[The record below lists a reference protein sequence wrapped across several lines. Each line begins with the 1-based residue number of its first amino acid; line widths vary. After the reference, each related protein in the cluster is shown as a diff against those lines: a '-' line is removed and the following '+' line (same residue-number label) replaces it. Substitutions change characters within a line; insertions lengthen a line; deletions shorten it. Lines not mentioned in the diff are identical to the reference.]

1 MSNYNRREFAEALA
15 LGTLGT
21 VGAGS
26 RALSARGSER
36 QNADARSG
44 RTGSLTDVPGI
55 TVGHWTDTR
64 RPTGCTAILF
74 DQAAAAA
81 ADYSSSA
88 PAESMGVLLQ
98 PVSPVERI
106 HAVFLTGG
114 GMFGVAAAGGV
125 VRFLEERKVGFDWG
139 TPDLRIPIVITG
151 AIDDL
156 ALGDPRIRPDTD
168 AAYKACAA
176 AASSP
181 VVEGNVGAGAG
192 ATVGKMH
199 RARGYSGMK
208 GGIGSASITLGN
220 VVIGALAVVNAA
232 GDVLDWRTGRIV
244 AGARRPDGTLA
255 DSVDVMRALLTG
267 PPGGAV
273 QDPALGSTTIV
284 VVATNV
290 DLSKTA
296 MTKVASMANC
306 GAARAIRPYHTTGD
320 GDQLIAV
327 STRKLQRPELQ
338 LTVLGALAADVV
350 AEAIVRGVRAAKG
363 VPEWPGLAAE

>member
-1 MSNYNRREFAEALA
+1 MTDYSRRDFAGSLA
-15 LGTLGT
+15 LGALGAVG
-21 VGAGS
+21 VGA
-26 RALSARGSER
+26 RGLGAEAGA
-36 QNADARSG
+36 QATAAWSG
-44 RTGSLTDVPGI
+44 PAGSLTAVPGV

-64 RPTGCTAILF
+64 RSTGCTAILF

-114 GMFGVAAAGGV
+114 GMFGIAAAGGV

-139 TPDLRIPIVITG
+139 TPDLRIPIVISG

-156 ALGDPRIRPDTD
+156 ALGDPRIRPDAD
-168 AAYKACAA
+168 AAYRACAL
-176 AASSP
+176 AASTP
-181 VVEGNVGAGAG
+181 VMEGNVGAGAG

-208 GGIGSASITLGN
+208 GGIGSASVTLGD

-232 GDVLDWRTGRIV
+232 GDVLDWRTGTIV
-244 AGARRPDGTLA
+244 AGARRQDGTLA
-255 DSVDVMRALLTG
+255 DSVEIMRGLVTG
-267 PPGGAV
+267 SASGAV
-273 QDPALGSTTIV
+273 HDPALGSTTIV

-306 GAARAIRPYHTTGD
+306 GGARAIRPYHTTGD

-327 STRKLQRPELQ
+327 STRKLQRADLQ
-338 LTVLGALAADVV
+338 LTVIGALAADVV
-350 AEAIVRGVRAAKG
+350 AEAIVRGVRAAKS
-363 VPEWPGLAAE
+363 VPEWPGLAPD

>member
-1 MSNYNRREFAEALA
+1 MTEYSRRGFAESLTLGA
-15 LGTLGT
+15 LGMLG
-21 VGAGS
+21 VGS
-26 RALSARGSER
+26 RVRDAAATER
-36 QNADARSG
+36 QGAVG

-74 DQAAAAA
+74 DQAAAAG

-88 PAESMGVLLQ
+88 PAESLGVLLQ
-98 PVSPVERI
+98 PISPVEYI
-106 HAVFLTGG
+106 HAMFLTGG

-125 VRFLEERKVGFDWG
+125 VRFLEEHKVGFDWG

-156 ALGDPRIRPDTD
+156 ALGDPRIRPDAD

-176 AASSP
+176 ATASP
-181 VVEGNVGAGAG
+181 VVEGNAGAGTG

-208 GGIGSASITLGN
+208 GGIGSASVTLGD

-232 GDVLDWRTGRIV
+232 GDVLDWRSGRIV
-244 AGARRPDGTLA
+244 AGARRADGTFA
-255 DSVDVMRALLTG
+255 DSVDVMRAIVTRAQAAG
-267 PPGGAV
+267 V
-273 QDPALGSTTIV
+273 QDPVLGSTTIV

-290 DLSKTA
+290 DLGKTTL
-296 MTKVASMANC
+296 TKVATMANC
-306 GAARAIRPYHTTGD
+306 GAARAVRPYHTTGD
-320 GDQLIAV
+320 GDQLFAV
-327 STRKLQRPELQ
+327 STRKLQRLDLQ
-338 LTVLGALAADVV
+338 VTVIGALAADVV
-350 AEAIVRGVRAAKG
+350 AEAIVRAVRAAKT
-363 VPEWPGLAAE
+363 VPGWPGLSGV